1 MSHYYLKILSTI
13 PRSKTQR
20 GFTLI
25 ELLVV
30 IVIIAILAG
39 VALPSLLNQ
48 ANKARQSA
56 AKSQIGAVNRAQ
68 QVYRLEEQTFAND
81 MGLLGIGIPLT
92 TDKYTYSFG
101 TVDSTVA
108 EFRATPTDPLLSAIT
123 GCTNANIVS
132 GSLATT
138 SVTLEEQPAPGAGTI
153 ATPPSC

>member
-1 MSHYYLKILSTI
+1 MFHYCLKLLSNSRAKI
-13 PRSKTQR
+13 QQ

-30 IVIIAILAG
+30 IVIISILAG
-39 VALPSLLNQ
+39 VALPSMLNQ

-56 AKSQIGAVNRAQ
+56 AKSKIGSVNRAQ
-68 QVYRLEEQTFAND
+68 QAYRLEEQTFAND
-81 MGLLGIGIPLT
+81 MGLLGIGISLT

-101 TVDSTVA
+101 TVNSTVA

-123 GCTNANIVS
+123 GCTNADIFF

>member
-1 MSHYYLKILSTI
+1 MFHYYLKILSTI
-13 PRSKTQR
+13 PQSRTQR

-25 ELLVV
+25 ELLVT

-39 VALPSLLNQ
+39 VALPSMLNQ

-56 AKSQIGAVNRAQ
+56 AKSHIGSVNRAQ
-68 QVYRLEEQTFAND
+68 QSYRLEERTFAND

-101 TVDSTVA
+101 TVNSTVA

-153 ATPPSC
+153 ATPPTC

>member
-1 MSHYYLKILSTI
+1 MFYYYLKILSTI
-13 PRSKTQR
+13 PRSKAQR

-25 ELLVV
+25 ELLVT

-39 VALPSLLNQ
+39 VALPSMLNQ

-56 AKSQIGAVNRAQ
+56 AKSHIGAVNRAQ
-68 QVYRLEEQTFAND
+68 QAYRLEEQTFAND
-81 MGLLGIGIPLT
+81 MGLLGIGISLT

-101 TVDSTVA
+101 TVNSTVA

-138 SVTLEEQPAPGAGTI
+138 SVTLEEQSLPGSGNI
-153 ATPPSC
+153 AIPPSC